1 MFQET
6 FIKKYDLVI
15 FDRDGVI
22 NLAPRGDKKYILS
35 KKDLRLNPVII
46 NFILGLQENG
56 LATCV
61 ATNQQC
67 VGKGLISAEQLDEI
81 HDAIN
86 LIILKAGGEGFKFFS
101 CPHLIREDCPCR
113 KPKPGLLLQ
122 ALEFFGVTPSRA
134 IFIGDQIS
142 DKIAA
147 NLAGLDFIFI
157 DSIDFH

>member
-1 MFQET
+1 MLQE
-6 FIKKYDLVI
+6 KLSKNYDLVI

-22 NLAPRGDKKYILS
+22 NLAPKEGERYILS
-35 KKDLRLNPVII
+35 GKDLELNPVII
-46 NFILGLQENG
+46 DFILGLQG
-56 LATCV
+56 KSVATCV

-67 VGKGLISAEQLDEI
+67 VGKGIISAEQLREI

-86 LIILKAGGEGFKFFS
+86 LIILKAGGEGLEFFT
-101 CPHLIREDCPCR
+101 CPHLINEDCLCR

-147 NLAGLDFIFI
+147 NSAGLDFLFI